1 MPTADRTAPR
11 VSKGRVG
18 SGGSGSTMR
27 RLSRMIA
34 PTTAAW
40 SRNETR
46 QLMVVVMRPP
56 ISGPAA
62 APMPP
67 MPLIRPKAR
76 ARDLVSSKSSVV
88 RM

>member
-1 MPTADRTAPR
+1 MITATMAAC
-11 VSKGRVG
+11 SK
-18 SGGSGSTMR
+18 
-27 RLSRMIA
+27 
-34 PTTAAW
+34 
-40 SRNETR
+40 NEAR
-46 QLMVVVMRPP
+46 QLIVVVIKPP

-76 ARDLVSSKSSVV
+76 ARDRTSLNASVA